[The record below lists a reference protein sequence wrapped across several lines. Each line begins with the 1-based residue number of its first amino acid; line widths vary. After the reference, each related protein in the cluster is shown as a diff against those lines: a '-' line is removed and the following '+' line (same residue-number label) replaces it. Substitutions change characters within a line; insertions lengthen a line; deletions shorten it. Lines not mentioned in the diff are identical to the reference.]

1 MDEVKEWQNRP
12 LEAVYPILSLDVKM
26 VKISAQ
32 GYVVT
37 KLSIWPSVWISKAP
51 KKSMVLGQRDRGLQV
66 LAQGVERT
74 QEKRFKYVFL
84 ACMDMLTEY
93 PNIPI

>member
-32 GYVVT
+32 GIVLT
-37 KLSIWPSVWISKAP
+37 KAVY
-51 KKSMVLGQRDRGLQV
+51 
-66 LAQGVERT
+66 LAVGVDL
-74 QEKRFKYVFL
+74 K
-84 ACMDMLTEY
+84 
-93 PNIPI
+93 